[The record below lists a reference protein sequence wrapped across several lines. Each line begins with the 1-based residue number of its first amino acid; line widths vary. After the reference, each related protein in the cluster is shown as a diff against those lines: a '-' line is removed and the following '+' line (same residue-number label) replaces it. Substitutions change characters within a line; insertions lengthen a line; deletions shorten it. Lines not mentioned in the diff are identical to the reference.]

1 MPGEVIAERYEVE
14 ELVGTGGMSSVYRA
28 RDLLLER
35 LVALKVLH
43 PHYGDDEEY
52 VERFRREARSVAQ
65 LSHPHIVTVIDRGED
80 DGQQFIVFEYIDG
93 ENLKQLLAR
102 TGPLPARRALELAIE
117 IADALAFAHEHGLIH
132 RDVKP
137 QNVLLSADGD
147 TKVTDFGIARSIDVE
162 HGVTQTGTV
171 LGTSNYLSPEQASG
185 KPTTPS
191 TDVYSLGVVLYELL
205 TGEVPFPG
213 DNFVAVA
220 MKHLNEPPPDVLEH
234 RRDIP
239 VRLAAA
245 VDRALE
251 KDPAHRFASM
261 GQFARELRQCLA
273 ELDAPV
279 DDADRTLITPRAV
292 ISESPP
298 RRVRSQRSRTPAYI
312 LVALIAVAAI
322 VAGVLGLGGS
332 KGDKKPTGGSSGGG
346 GSASNVT
353 LHGVGDYDPQGTGS
367 EHSSSAP
374 LATDGDPS
382 SAWYTEHYASAAFGG
397 LKDGLGLVVN
407 AGRAVKLGTLTVTT
421 STPGFTAKILAG
433 NSPSSGFQTDSAS
446 QTVGGTTTF
455 TLNGKSAQYYVV
467 WITQLPPG
475 GSAKIEEVKAR

>member
-1 MPGEVIAERYEVE
+1 MRGEVIAERYEIE

-28 RDLLLER
+28 RDQLLER

-102 TGPLPARRALELAIE
+102 TGPLPTRRALELALE
-117 IADALAFAHEHGLIH
+117 IADALAFAHENGLIH

-137 QNVLLSADGD
+137 QNVLVSRDGD
-147 TKVTDFGIARSIDVE
+147 AKVTDFGIARSLDVE

-185 KPTTPS
+185 KPTTQS
-191 TDVYSLGVVLYELL
+191 TDVYSLGVVVYELL
-205 TGEVPFPG
+205 TGDVPFPG

-220 MKHLNEPPPDVLEH
+220 MKHLNEQPPDVLEQ
-234 RRDIP
+234 RPDVPI
-239 VRLAAA
+239 RLAAA
-245 VDRALE
+245 IDRALE
-251 KDPAHRFASM
+251 KDPARRFPSM
-261 GQFARELRQCLA
+261 DQFAWELRQCLA
-273 ELDAPV
+273 ELDSPEAE
-279 DDADRTLITPRAV
+279 RTLITHSPV
-292 ISESPP
+292 IRESAP
-298 RRVRSQRSRTPAYI
+298 RRVRTRRSRTPLYVLFA
-312 LVALIAVAAI
+312 LVAAAAI
-322 VAGVLGLGGS
+322 IAGVLGLSGS
-332 KGDKKPTGGSSGGG
+332 KGDKPSSGGSGSG
-346 GSASNVT
+346 GIVTQNVT

-374 LATDGDPS
+374 LATDGDPGT
-382 SAWYTEHYASAAFGG
+382 AWYTEHYASAAFGG

-407 AGRAVKLGTLTVTT
+407 AGRAVKLGKLTVST

-433 NSPSSGFQTDSAS
+433 NSPSSGFQADSAS
-446 QTVGGTTTF
+446 RTVSGTTTF
-455 TLNGKSAQYYVV
+455 TLSGKSAQYYVV